1 MKRLLK
7 IVGILL
13 VIVIIGVG
21 TLLAATFMGRMS
33 VVDGQEF
40 GGVRVIADGF
50 SSLGIVPLDG
60 GQVALIDAGQ
70 DADASAILGE
80 LARRQLGPESVTA
93 IFLTH
98 GHQDHT
104 GGIGRFPNAQ
114 VMALEAEVPLV
125 EGREGSRG
133 PLTRVFPVRET
144 GITVTRPL
152 AGGDAV
158 TLGDTVVRVY
168 AVPGHTAGSAA
179 YFVNGVLF
187 VGDSADIASDGS
199 LIGAPWIF
207 SDDQEQNRA
216 SLVNLQQRL
225 MADGATVLAIVPAHS
240 GAVRGIDALTAFA
253 SGELTGS
260 GQ

>member
-7 IVGILL
+7 IFGILL
-13 VIVIIGVG
+13 AVVILGVG
-21 TLLAATFMGRMS
+21 TLLAATFMGRAA

-40 GGVRVIADGF
+40 GGIRIIADGF
-50 SSLGIVPLDG
+50 SSVGIVPLGG

-70 DADASAILGE
+70 DADATALMTE
-80 LARRQLGPESVTA
+80 LARQQLGPEDVTA
-93 IFLTH
+93 IFVTH

-104 GGIGRFPNAQ
+104 GGIARFPNAQ
-114 VMALEAEVPLV
+114 VMALEAEVPLI

-133 PLTRVFPVRET
+133 PLTRLFPVRET
-144 GITVTRPL
+144 GIMVTRPL

-179 YFVNGVLF
+179 YLVNGVLF

-199 LIGAPWIF
+199 LLGAPWIF
-207 SDDQEQNRA
+207 SDDQAQNRA
-216 SLVNLQQRL
+216 SLVTLQQGL

-240 GAVRGIDALTAFA
+240 GAVRGMDALTAFA
-253 SGELTGS
+253 RAEQTP
-260 GQ
+260 